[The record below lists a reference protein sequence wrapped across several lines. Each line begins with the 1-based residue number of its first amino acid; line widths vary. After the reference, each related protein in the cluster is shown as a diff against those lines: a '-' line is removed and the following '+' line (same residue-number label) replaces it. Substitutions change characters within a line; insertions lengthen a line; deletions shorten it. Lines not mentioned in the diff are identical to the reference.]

1 LGFVMPLNRN
11 PEGLLMR
18 TLILAIAALALT
30 GSSAFA
36 DPIADRKAIMKERG
50 RLVGTVAPM
59 VKGEKPFDAAVAMT
73 ALKGLSENAEK
84 FDVDVL
90 FPAGSETGDTAALP
104 AIWQDMTAFKA
115 AAEKFRVAAAAA
127 VAANPQDLEAFKTQ
141 FNAVTTNCGSCH
153 EKFRMKKE

>member
-1 LGFVMPLNRN
+1 
-11 PEGLLMR
+11 MR

-30 GSSAFA
+30 GATAFA

-50 RLVGTVAPM
+50 KLVGTLAPM
-59 VKGEKPFDAAVAMT
+59 VKGEKAFDAALAMA
-73 ALKGLSENAEK
+73 ALKGLSENAQN

-104 AIWQDMTAFKA
+104 VIWQDMPAFKA
-115 AAEKFRVAAAAA
+115 AAEKFRVDAAAAA
-127 VAANPQDLEAFKTQ
+127 TANPQDIDALKTQ
-141 FNAVTTNCGSCH
+141 FNAVTTNCGGCH